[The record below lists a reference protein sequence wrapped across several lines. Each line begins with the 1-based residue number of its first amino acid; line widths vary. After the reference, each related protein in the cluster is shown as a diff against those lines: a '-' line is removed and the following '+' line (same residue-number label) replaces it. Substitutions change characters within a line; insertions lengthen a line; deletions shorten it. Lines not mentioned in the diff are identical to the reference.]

1 MGFAVCALNL
11 NLVVDSA
18 TRKGRALYLSVDKST
33 AFFV

>member
-1 MGFAVCALNL
+1 MGFAVCINL

-18 TRKGRALYLSVDKST
+18 TRKGRALDKSADKST